1 MEEFHLVVPS
11 LTAFAGPGQGMG
23 WNRTALF
30 GVMDGHGGGQVAR
43 FCQRHLPTELVRN
56 KGVDIGGAL
65 VTAFERMDEMLSS
78 PQACS
83 ELAYLMPPQDADNA
97 WAPAPHPDHIGTT
110 AFVTCVTRDAL
121 IVANAG
127 DSRAVLCRM
136 GNAVD
141 MSWDHKPAVP
151 SELARIQRAG
161 GYVLERRIGAHVI
174 HRVNGDLSLSRSIG
188 DLQYKRNPNLPA
200 KDQVVS
206 CTPDVQTFRRQP
218 GDEFMLI
225 GCDGVWDVLSSQQA
239 VDFVRPQV
247 QRILAGQIRPSTVV
261 EAILDRCV
269 SPDLTV
275 TEGLGGDNMT
285 LVLVVF
291 AAETYGPAWPQNHTH
306 SKESGPIYATG
317 WHVLRVA

>member
-1 MEEFHLVVPS
+1 
-11 LTAFAGPGQGMG
+11 
-23 WNRTALF
+23 
-30 GVMDGHGGGQVAR
+30 
-43 FCQRHLPTELVRN
+43 
-56 KGVDIGGAL
+56 
-65 VTAFERMDEMLSS
+65 
-78 PQACS
+78 
-83 ELAYLMPPQDADNA
+83 
-97 WAPAPHPDHIGTT
+97 
-110 AFVTCVTRDAL
+110 
-121 IVANAG
+121 
-127 DSRAVLCRM
+127 
-136 GNAVD
+136 
-141 MSWDHKPAVP
+141 
-151 SELARIQRAG
+151 
-161 GYVLERRIGAHVI
+161 VLERRIGAHVI

-291 AAETYGPAWPQNHTH
+291 AAEAGSGIQNHRPQQPSNLITYGPAWPQNHTH
-306 SKESGPIYATG
+306 SKESGPIYAD
-317 WHVLRVA
+317 RVACA